1 MNILLLEDDSLIADL
16 VEMVLTNSVV
26 GARVTHAT
34 SVGQA
39 KTAWSRQPAQ
49 LVLCDWNLPD
59 GTGLELVKFIRST
72 DTVTPIVMISAS
84 SDRQHVMAAA

>member
-39 KTAWSRQPAQ
+39 KTAWSR
-49 LVLCDWNLPD
+49 NN
-59 GTGLELVKFIRST
+59 
-72 DTVTPIVMISAS
+72 
-84 SDRQHVMAAA
+84 